1 MFQAQLFAPGVGSSF
16 NADSPA
22 LSSDRTSR
30 DTVKVLNEVK
40 SPLIQMSEFFAGIDS
55 GIIKLVNIAKQSLGL
70 DKKSL
75 QLESRIADIMA
86 SDLALEQKENLA
98 NQLRGRDANIAGQDT
113 DTEPG
118 EKPEKINFIDSLKE
132 AFADL
137 TDNQTLGEIGKIFL
151 FATGA
156 LALAKFAKK
165 FQDEVASVLKYISEI
180 VIPGFKE
187 LNKDILD
194 SPTGYLGLG
203 GLISA
208 SFYKVVGAFGRL
220 VTNATTGVFKF
231 VDDIILKFRKSLSF
245 DPSKFKSAQM
255 IIKSL
260 TGPTSFLGKI
270 GAFLGKIGSA
280 LGKAALFIARFPGI
294 AQILGMT
301 GAVAKFL
308 GPIGLIVQGIV
319 GVVGGLINA
328 VKILNDGGN
337 VVQAL
342 GGFAEGF
349 FDAVIGATAN
359 LLFDIV
365 GFVVKKLGFKEF
377 GQKLQDMDFSFDS
390 IITGMQNLKNGISDY
405 FYNLIGRLRN
415 KVPKIMG
422 GTRGDVFVPRNTPKI
437 ISKVESKQMTAGNS
451 LPPSMKGGEESADGF
466 YERKG
471 SIDVLYKDEMDKM
484 DTNDMSN
491 KIDEFD
497 SQDLVL
503 DSKTAN
509 MLAKHKELIAESQKT
524 EQLPPSQKGNNVYMD
539 NKQVTGGTTVNNKKT
554 VVSNQRV
561 ESTDRATRELNNVYG
576 YALA

>member
-1 MFQAQLFAPGVGSSF
+1 MFNAQPFAPGVGSSF
-16 NADSPA
+16 NADSVA

-55 GIIKLVNIAKQSLGL
+55 GIIKLVDIAKKSLGL
-70 DKKSL
+70 DKESL

-86 SDLALEQKENLA
+86 SDLALEEKQNLA
-98 NQLRGRDANIAGQDT
+98 AQLRGRDANIAGQDT
-113 DTEPG
+113 DKEPG
-118 EKPEKINFIDSLKE
+118 EKPEKISFIDSLKE

-156 LALAKFAKK
+156 LALAKFGVK
-165 FQDEVASVLKYISEI
+165 FKDEVASVLRYISEK
-180 VIPGFKE
+180 VIPGFEE

-203 GLISA
+203 GAISA
-208 SFYKVVGAFGRL
+208 SFYRVMGAFGRL
-220 VTNATTGVFKF
+220 AKVGSVSALKF
-231 VDDIILKFRKSLSF
+231 VDDIIVNIRKLFVAPNNLLKLSQVT
-245 DPSKFKSAQM
+245 SVQSY
-255 IIKSL
+255 IKSI
-260 TGPTSFLGKI
+260 TGPGSFLGKI
-270 GAFLGKIGSA
+270 GSFLGKISSQ
-280 LGKAALFIARFPGI
+280 LTKAALFIARFPGI

-308 GPIGLIVQGIV
+308 GPIGLIIQGIV

-342 GGFAEGF
+342 GGFVEGF

-359 LLFDIV
+359 LLADIL
-365 GFVVKKLGFKEF
+365 GFVVKKLGFEDF
-377 GQKLQDMDFSFDS
+377 GQKLQDMDFSLDS
-390 IITGMQNLKNGISDY
+390 IITGVRNAIFGVLNSLIKVYNKINLGFDDIDLYEMKE
-405 FYNLIGRLRN
+405 
-415 KVPKIMG
+415 
-422 GTRGDVFVPRNTPKI
+422 
-437 ISKVESKQMTAGNS
+437 SKVAKEARQEKTSIAQIETNKTINENKTFFS
-451 LPPSMKGGEESADGF
+451 GEVE
-466 YERKG
+466 
-471 SIDVLYKDEMDKM
+471 
-484 DTNDMSN
+484 N
-491 KIDEFD
+491 K
-497 SQDLVL
+497 DLVINNKETN
-503 DSKTAN
+503 SMAMKTEI
-509 MLAKHKELIAESQKT
+509 LKSTIAAT

-539 NKQVTGGTTVNNKKT
+539 NKQVTGGTTVNNSKT

-576 YALA
+576 YASA